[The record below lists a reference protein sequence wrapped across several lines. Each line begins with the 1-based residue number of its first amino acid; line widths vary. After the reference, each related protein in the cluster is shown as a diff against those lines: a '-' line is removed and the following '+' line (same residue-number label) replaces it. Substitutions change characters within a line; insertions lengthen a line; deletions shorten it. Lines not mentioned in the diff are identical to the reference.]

1 MKNLLKNIQYAI
13 DVFFYYLCLYYT
25 KPVMGVTETPS
36 SAIFIMAI
44 LFSLP
49 VMGLSLVLS
58 SLLHYDIGYL
68 PHLLTII
75 PVCILTF
82 KYFRKDNRVQ
92 KIIDRK
98 PMFFNNHKLS
108 IVLTILFVVFIWVSF
123 TVAIDFFAV
132 EGSK

>member
-13 DVFFYYLCLYYT
+13 DVFFYYFYLYYT
-25 KPVMGVTETPS
+25 KPIFGESETVSSIIFAMAVT
-36 SAIFIMAI
+36 
-44 LFSLP
+44 FSMP
-49 VMGLSLVLS
+49 VLSLSLSLS

-68 PHLLTII
+68 SHLLTII

-108 IVLTILFVVFIWVSF
+108 IVLTILFVVFIWV
-123 TVAIDFFAV
+123 FFLMVIPYLVV
-132 EGSK
+132 EKWK